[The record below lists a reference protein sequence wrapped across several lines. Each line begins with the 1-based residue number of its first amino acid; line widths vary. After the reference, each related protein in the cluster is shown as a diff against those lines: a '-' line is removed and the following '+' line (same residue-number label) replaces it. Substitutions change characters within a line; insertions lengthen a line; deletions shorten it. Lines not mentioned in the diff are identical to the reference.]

1 MTTSSLVG
9 MKANQRSLPLA
20 IEQSQS
26 LRRKSQKVSGTHGR
40 PTIGRGWGH
49 RSPVGSRHLLPQ
61 PGIPTL
67 LPQSRFLRTPS
78 PTKRAR
84 QRLPDSC
91 VVFCT

>member
-26 LRRKSQKVSGTHGR
+26 LRRKSQKVSGR
-40 PTIGRGWGH
+40 PSIGRGWGH
-49 RSPVGSRHLLPQ
+49 RSLVGSRHLLPQ

-67 LPQSRFLRTPS
+67 MPQSRFLRTPS